1 MKKKISSFAFF
12 ILLAIVSVT
21 AQCCNSTAQN
31 SDNSQNQAE
40 VVAETTD
47 VEVYYFHATRRCAT
61 CQAVEEVTK
70 EALAER
76 YGESVSFH
84 SVNREEEKGHP
95 LIKKH
100 NVSGQTLLVI
110 KGDKAENLTN
120 VAFMNARTN
129 PEKLKSKIVETVE
142 SL

>member
-1 MKKKISSFAFF
+1 MKKKISSFTFF

-21 AQCCNSTAQN
+21 TQCCNSTAQN

-70 EALAER
+70 EVLAER
-76 YGESVSFH
+76 YGELVSFH
-84 SVNREEEKGHP
+84 SINREDEKEHP
-95 LIKKH
+95 LIKKF

>member
-1 MKKKISSFAFF
+1 MKKKISSFTFF
-12 ILLAIVSVT
+12 MLLAIVSVT
-21 AQCCNSTAQN
+21 AQCCNPTAQN
-31 SDNSQNQAE
+31 SDNSQNQEEA
-40 VVAETTD
+40 VAETTD

-70 EALAER
+70 EVLAEK

-84 SVNREEEKGHP
+84 SVNREEEKEHP

-129 PEKLKSKIVETVE
+129 PEKLKNKIAETVE